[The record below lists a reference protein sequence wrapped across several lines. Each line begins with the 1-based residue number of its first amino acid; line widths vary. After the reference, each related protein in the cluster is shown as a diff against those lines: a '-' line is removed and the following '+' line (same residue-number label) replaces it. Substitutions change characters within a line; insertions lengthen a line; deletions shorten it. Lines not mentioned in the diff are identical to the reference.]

1 MLAFN
6 ISKGVKSIYFIRAKP
21 AIRRNKVFLQRR
33 RQNGLKI
40 LLLIVALYFAPST
53 PCSAQNIEIIVNPD
67 VPSHSLS
74 MTAARVLFGMR
85 LRVWETGSP
94 VTVFVLDDREPL
106 HRLFV
111 KTKLNILPHQLR
123 KSWDRLV
130 FSGTGQAPVKVADW
144 EEMKKKVATTP
155 GAVGYLRGDLIDES
169 IRKVSIE

>member
-1 MLAFN
+1 MLALDV
-6 ISKGVKSIYFIRAKP
+6 SMRKKSVYFIGAKFHIGLGKAVAP
-21 AIRRNKVFLQRR
+21 RR
-33 RQNGLKI
+33 RQSSLKT
-40 LLLIVALYFAPST
+40 LLFIVALYFAQPT

-74 MTAARVLFGMR
+74 LTAARVLFGMR
-85 LRVWETGSP
+85 LRVWENGSP
-94 VTVFVLDDREPL
+94 VTVFVLDEREPL

-111 KTKLNILPHQLR
+111 KTKLNILPHQLQ

-169 IRKVSIE
+169 IRKVPIE